1 MGIPKVYVGRNTFFS
16 AKFADLLEEI
26 DLDNY
31 YTMDQVMEMYG
42 MTRTNAMSFVTYH
55 KVPRV
60 NRNGKA
66 YYSKIHIDSIKQK
79 GNEVD
84 PDWYT
89 YEEIS
94 EKYGLTKDQIS
105 YTLKNY
111 DVRTEKR
118 GKFTMIY
125 RTDFDKIT
133 QQRMGNTKKVE
144 NLDGTERVIFQAKAQ
159 E

>member
-1 MGIPKVYVGRNTFFS
+1 MARILVEKY
-16 AKFADLLEEI
+16 A
-26 DLDNY
+26 
-31 YTMDQVMEMYG
+31 
-42 MTRTNAMSFVTYH
+42 
-55 KVPRV
+55 V
-60 NRNGKA
+60 NLN
-66 YYSKIHIDSIKQK
+66 
-79 GNEVD
+79 

-133 QQRMGNTKKVE
+133 QQQM
-144 NLDGTERVIFQAKAQ
+144 ERRTL
-159 E
+159 